1 MSSPSSVLVYFWHPS
16 SCLAVVRDVRNLSLL
31 LHPGT
36 VFFFFY
42 LELFGER
49 RVWCVVFNE
58 SILRS
63 CQFSTSHRLV
73 VHHVWNSF
81 SSIFSERFSVCG
93 ILSLYASVSPSS
105 DAELSNSCLQLL
117 QLYKL
122 VGLCQLVPANLMAST
137 WDLFTAISMQMNF
150 ESLKSRYHCLHIHN
164 YSCALLR
171 DLIIMFSLFCIY
183 YYIFAFRSL
192 YHPSISLFD
201 DNNHDGKND
210 VEDN

>member
-1 MSSPSSVLVYFWHPS
+1 M
-16 SCLAVVRDVRNLSLL
+16 
-31 LHPGT
+31 
-36 VFFFFY
+36 
-42 LELFGER
+42 
-49 RVWCVVFNE
+49 VFNE
-58 SILRS
+58 SILIS
-63 CQFSTSHRLV
+63 CQFWTSHGLV

-81 SSIFSERFSVCG
+81 ISIFSERFSVCG

-137 WDLFTAISMQMNF
+137 WDLFTATSMQMNF
-150 ESLKSRYHCLHIHN
+150 ESRKSRYHCLHIHN
-164 YSCALLR
+164 YSWALLR

-183 YYIFAFRSL
+183 YYVFAFRSL

-201 DNNHDGKND
+201 DNNHDGKTMLRMIKTCLAPLANK
-210 VEDN
+210 VFSLCQLATPPWPHPQHQKLFPHTRLPHSNASSPSCPNILP

>member
-1 MSSPSSVLVYFWHPS
+1 MYVTCHCCY
-16 SCLAVVRDVRNLSLL
+16 
-31 LHPGT
+31 T
-36 VFFFFY
+36 QEQFFFF
-42 LELFGER
+42 LPGAIWLTTCLVCGIQ
-49 RVWCVVFNE
+49 RVHFN
-58 SILRS
+58 I
-63 CQFSTSHRLV
+63 CQFSTSHGLF
-73 VHHVWNSF
+73 VHHVSNSF
-81 SSIFSERFSVCG
+81 ISIFSERFSVCD

-122 VGLCQLVPANLMAST
+122 VGLFQLVPANLMAST
-137 WDLFTAISMQMNF
+137 WDLFTAISMLMNF

-164 YSCALLR
+164 FSCALLR

-192 YHPSISLFD
+192 YHTSISLFD

-210 VEDN
+210 VEDD